1 VRWKYQESI
10 SLRASVKEKPL
21 FEYKMDLSSLSKMD
35 LSKIPKNLLGILQD
49 KELSMAQKMV
59 AFNMFV
65 PNLPA
70 TPEHDQAYDDNL
82 EVGRKIK
89 RLVDEGKI
97 RIGGFGKN
105 FKIEVITN

>member
-1 VRWKYQESI
+1 
-10 SLRASVKEKPL
+10 
-21 FEYKMDLSSLSKMD
+21 MDLPNLSKMD
-35 LSKIPKNLLGILQD
+35 LSRLPKNLLGILQD

-59 AFNMFV
+59 AFNMFI
-65 PNLPA
+65 PGLPA

-97 RIGGFGKN
+97 RIGGFDKN
-105 FKIEVITN
+105 FKLDIITN

>member
-1 VRWKYQESI
+1 
-10 SLRASVKEKPL
+10 
-21 FEYKMDLSSLSKMD
+21 MDLSSLSKLD

-59 AFNMFV
+59 AFNMFI

-70 TPEHDQAYDDNL
+70 SPEHDKAYDDNL
-82 EVGRKIK
+82 EVGRTIK

-97 RIGGFGKN
+97 SLKFDKN
-105 FKIEVITN
+105 FKLEVITK

>member
-1 VRWKYQESI
+1 MKIQ
-10 SLRASVKEKPL
+10 
-21 FEYKMDLSSLSKMD
+21 MDLSSLSKLD

-59 AFNMFV
+59 AFNMFL

-70 TPEHDQAYDDNL
+70 SPEHDKAYDDNL
-82 EVGRKIK
+82 EVGRTIK

-97 RIGGFGKN
+97 SLKFDKN
-105 FKIEVITN
+105 FKLEVITK

>member
-1 VRWKYQESI
+1 MTIQ
-10 SLRASVKEKPL
+10 
-21 FEYKMDLSSLSKMD
+21 MDLSSLSKTD
-35 LSKIPKNLLGILQD
+35 LSKLPQNLLGILQD

-59 AFNMFV
+59 AFNMFI

-70 TPEHDQAYDDNL
+70 TPEHDKAYDDNL

-97 RIGGFGKN
+97 SINGLDKD
-105 FKIEVITN
+105 FKLNIITNSQ

>member
-1 VRWKYQESI
+1 
-10 SLRASVKEKPL
+10 
-21 FEYKMDLSSLSKMD
+21 MDLSSLSKMD
-35 LSKIPKNLLGILQD
+35 LSRLPKDLLGILQN

-59 AFNMFV
+59 AFNMFI

-97 RIGGFGKN
+97 SINGLDKD
-105 FKIEVITN
+105 FKLNIITNSQ

>member
-1 VRWKYQESI
+1 MTIQ
-10 SLRASVKEKPL
+10 
-21 FEYKMDLSSLSKMD
+21 MDLSSLSKTD
-35 LSKIPKNLLGILQD
+35 LSKLPKDLLGILQN

-59 AFNMFV
+59 AFNMFI

-97 RIGGFGKN
+97 SLKFDKN
-105 FKIEVITN
+105 FKLEVITN

>member
-1 VRWKYQESI
+1 MKIQ
-10 SLRASVKEKPL
+10 
-21 FEYKMDLSSLSKMD
+21 MDLSSLSKLD

-59 AFNMFV
+59 AFNMFL

-70 TPEHDQAYDDNL
+70 SPEHDKAYDDNL
-82 EVGRKIK
+82 EVGRTIK

-97 RIGGFGKN
+97 RLKFDKN
-105 FKIEVITN
+105 FKLDVITN

>member
-1 VRWKYQESI
+1 
-10 SLRASVKEKPL
+10 
-21 FEYKMDLSSLSKMD
+21 MDMSSLSKMD
-35 LSKIPKNLLGILQD
+35 LSKIPKNLLDILQQ

-59 AFNMFV
+59 AFNMFM

-70 TPEHDQAYDDNL
+70 SPEHDKAYDDNL

-97 RIGGFGKN
+97 RIGGFDKN
-105 FKIEVITN
+105 FKLEIIIN

>member
-1 VRWKYQESI
+1 
-10 SLRASVKEKPL
+10 
-21 FEYKMDLSSLSKMD
+21 MDLSSLSKMD
-35 LSKIPKNLLGILQD
+35 FSKIPKNILGILQD

-59 AFNMFV
+59 AFNMFI

-70 TPEHDQAYDDNL
+70 SSEHDKAYDDNL

-97 RIGGFGKN
+97 RIEGFGKK
-105 FKIEVITN
+105 FKLEVITN